1 VSKEEADNIFGM
13 NWATWETYAKSMR
26 VPQGWT
32 MQLQPLDTG
41 TSVMSFNTDGAYI
54 SSVQPL
60 YSSPN
65 APSPEMLIVGSYYP
79 KWSIPENAADF
90 QAEIK
95 QAAQADLGSEYSVTV
110 ILADIPPFEGVE
122 LHISRAEHEPIK
134 HFESPSQHVE
144 NAGASPIK

>member
-1 VSKEEADNIFGM
+1 M

-26 VPQGWT
+26 VPQGSA
-32 MQLQPLDTG
+32 MQLQPLNTG
-41 TSVMSFNTDGAYI
+41 TSVMSFNPDGAYI
-54 SSVQPL
+54 SSVRPL

-65 APSPEMLIVGSYYP
+65 APSPKMLIVGSYYP

-90 QAEIK
+90 NAEIK
-95 QAAQADLGSEYSVTV
+95 RAAQADLGSDYSVNA

-134 HFESPSQHVE
+134 HFTSPCQHVE
-144 NAGASPIK
+144 NAEASPIK